1 MTSRVFRLTV
11 PSGPPLDESRPTDRS
26 YLEARRLNDEGRPTE
41 AIRLLEDVL
50 FQDDAHEDAAIELGA
65 TLMDIGRSGDAVG
78 HFEKLLSAHPTMA
91 RARLAFGQCLL
102 RSEQLE
108 RAVSELD
115 TVLEQQPTWA
125 APFTPLIMALCRLGR
140 VADAR
145 VRLDGLRAISSD
157 ASNVDMLTKLVIRTS
172 RAN

>member
-1 MTSRVFRLTV
+1 MSSRVFRLTV
-11 PSGPPLDESRPTDRS
+11 PDGRPLDQSRPTDRS
-26 YLEARRLNDEGRPTE
+26 YLEARRLNDEGRPSE

-65 TLMDIGRSGDAVG
+65 TLMDVGRSSDAISL
-78 HFEKLLSAHPTMA
+78 FEKTLGAHPMMA

-102 RSEQLE
+102 RGEKLE
-108 RAVSELD
+108 RAVEEFR
-115 TVLEQQPTWA
+115 TVLEQQPTWP

-145 VRLDGLRAISSD
+145 AGLEALKSMSSD
-157 ASNVDMLTKLVIRTS
+157 AANVEMLTKLVTRSS